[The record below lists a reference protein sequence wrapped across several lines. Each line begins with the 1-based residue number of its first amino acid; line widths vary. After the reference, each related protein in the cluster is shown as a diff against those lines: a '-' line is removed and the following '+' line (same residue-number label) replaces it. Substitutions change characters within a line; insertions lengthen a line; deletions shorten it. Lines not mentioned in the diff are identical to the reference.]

1 MPCIK
6 NEVVER
12 LCAEFEE
19 QLRLAEKLVHT
30 HFVLEAASKDNV
42 DVNKLALDPVM
53 LHRKGT
59 CEQRSVSGFW
69 LQQL

>member
-1 MPCIK
+1 M
-6 NEVVER
+6 R

-19 QLRLAEKLVHT
+19 RLRLAERLVHA

-53 LHRKGT
+53 LYRKGVV
-59 CEQRSVSGFW
+59 RDM
-69 LQQL
+69 